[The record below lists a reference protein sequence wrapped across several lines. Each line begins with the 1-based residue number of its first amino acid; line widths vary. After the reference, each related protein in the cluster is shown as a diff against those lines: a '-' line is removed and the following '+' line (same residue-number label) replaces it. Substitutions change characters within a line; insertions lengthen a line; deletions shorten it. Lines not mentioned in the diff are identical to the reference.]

1 MCPPSRRLTRLPPAA
16 RARCG
21 TPRSEVPPAGRK
33 ILRVGST
40 CFIPDPEIFPPLAE
54 NFQGKRLCVPSRLFS
69 HPLPVHILQTS
80 CPVRVPHRTIRA
92 KNPATRGNESSKAPR
107 GQVAFLTDAAAP
119 GRTSR
124 ERRARTDA
132 TDALGRKHGEL
143 PRVGATFRERRRSSW
158 RGQGEAS
165 HRGPRSLPLRGLRPA
180 ERPRPRCG
188 QVRATTRALPAFATD
203 ILRPLHPHT
212 LPPRSFPPPARR
224 RASAPPSPAR
234 AFSAHVAREKPA
246 KFNAAA

>member
-1 MCPPSRRLTRLPPAA
+1 MCS
-16 RARCG
+16 
-21 TPRSEVPPAGRK
+21 
-33 ILRVGST
+33 
-40 CFIPDPEIFPPLAE
+40 FEI
-54 NFQGKRLCVPSRLFS
+54 VFS
-69 HPLPVHILQTS
+69 SPLPVHILQTS
-80 CPVRVPHRTIRA
+80 CPVRVPHRTLRA

-107 GQVAFLTDAAAP
+107 GRVAFLTDAAAP

-132 TDALGRKHGEL
+132 TDALGRKHGEP
-143 PRVGATFRERRRSSW
+143 PRVGASFRERRRSSW

-188 QVRATTRALPAFATD
+188 QVRATTRALSAFATD
-203 ILRPLHPHT
+203 ILRPHHPHT
-212 LPPRSFPPPARR
+212 PPPRSLTPRARR

-234 AFSAHVAREKPA
+234 AFSAHVARIA
-246 KFNAAA
+246 RQIQRGRVW